1 VKEEAL
7 VGAIRDLSV
16 GRKLYGSFGLIVLL
30 LICVAAAG
38 LWSTSAMR
46 SDTDAVAHAAELST
60 AVARLQTLVA
70 DGEAA
75 GGVRDRLAELD
86 HDALSAA
93 ERANADR
100 ASAQLERWGRTGSD
114 AELAGARR
122 SLEQLAA
129 AVHEDRR
136 QAIDAAASTA
146 SRSRIAIL
154 AVGLVALLLA
164 GAVAFAMTRYITGAI
179 APLADRLSL
188 LSANCL
194 TQLDHG
200 LGAMAAGDLTFA
212 VEATTTPIPDP
223 GADELGRLAAT
234 FNGMLERAQRGLDA
248 YNETRERLA
257 EMVREISSGSA
268 GVSAASQEMAA
279 TSEET
284 GRAVLE
290 IATAINEVASGATR
304 QVQTVDRART
314 AAEETASAAT
324 EAQSVAGEGVAA
336 AKQAS
341 DAMNLVRESSG
352 QVSDAIGSLAAKSEQ
367 IGGIVETITGISDQT
382 NLLALNAAIE
392 AARAG
397 EQGRGFAVVAEEV
410 RKLAEESQQAAAT
423 ISRLIAEIQAET
435 ARTVDVVADGAR
447 RSQDSA
453 AVVDQARDAFLQ
465 IGQTI
470 ADIAGRVQQIA
481 DASGDIAAVAE
492 QSSATTEQVSASTE
506 QTSASTEQIA
516 ASAQELAGTAEALA
530 QLVARFKVA
539 A

>member
-1 VKEEAL
+1 

-16 GRKLYGSFGLIVLL
+16 GRKLYGSFGLIVVL
-30 LICVAAAG
+30 LIGVAAAG

-46 SDTDAVAHAAELST
+46 SDADAVSHAAGVGADASHLET
-60 AVARLQTLVA
+60 AAAALGSDDSIADALRKGLARLDR
-70 DGEAA
+70 DG
-75 GGVRDRLAELD
+75 
-86 HDALSAA
+86 LSAA
-93 ERANADR
+93 QRADVAQATSQIDR
-100 ASAQLERWGRTGSD
+100 WSRTGSPD
-114 AELAGARR
+114 ALLRVQQ
-122 SLEQLAA
+122 SLERLAA
-129 AVHEDRR
+129 SLHSDRR
-136 QAIDAAASTA
+136 QAVAAAGSTA
-146 SRSRIAIL
+146 SRSRTVIV
-154 AVGLVALLLA
+154 AVGVLALLLA
-164 GAVAFAMTRYITGAI
+164 GGIAYAMTRSILGAI
-179 APLADRLSL
+179 APLSDRLSRL
-188 LSANCL
+188 TTNCL
-194 TQLDHG
+194 TQLDQG
-200 LGAMAAGDLTFA
+200 LCAMAAGDLTYE
-212 VEATTTPIPDP
+212 VEPTTTPIPDP

-234 FNGMLERAQRGLDA
+234 FNDMLERAQRGLTA
-248 YNETRERLA
+248 YNQTRERLA

-284 GRAVLE
+284 GRAVVE
-290 IATAINEVASGATR
+290 IATAIDAVASGATR
-304 QVQTVDRART
+304 QVQTVDHARA
-314 AAEETASAAT
+314 AAEETARAAT
-324 EAQSVAGEGVAA
+324 DAQSVAGDGVAA
-336 AKQAS
+336 ARQAS

-352 QVSDAIGSLAAKSEQ
+352 QVSQAIGSLAAKSEQ

-447 RSQDSA
+447 RSEDSA
-453 AVVDQARDAFLQ
+453 AIVDQARDAFLQ

-470 ADIAGRVQQIA
+470 SDIAGRVQQIA
-481 DASGDIAAVAE
+481 DASGDIAVVAE
-492 QSSATTEQVSASTE
+492 QSSATTEQVSASTQ

-516 ASAQELAGTAEALA
+516 ASAQELAGTAEALQ
-530 QLVARFKVA
+530 QLVARFRVA

>member
-1 VKEEAL
+1 M
-7 VGAIRDLSV
+7 GAIRDLSV

-38 LWSTSAMR
+38 LWSASAMR
-46 SDTDAVAHAAELST
+46 SDADAVSHAADLASDASPLETL
-60 AVARLQTLVA
+60 AARLAVNGSDDDATALRSQLT
-70 DGEAA
+70 
-75 GGVRDRLAELD
+75 ELD
-86 HDALSAA
+86 RGQLSPAQRTDVEKAAASLGDWSHTGSSDAL
-93 ERANADR
+93 
-100 ASAQLERWGRTGSD
+100 
-114 AELAGARR
+114 AGVRR
-122 SLEQLAA
+122 SLQQLAVS
-129 AVHEDRR
+129 VHDDRR
-136 QAIDAAASTA
+136 EAVEAAESTA
-146 SRSRIAIL
+146 SRAQVAIL

-164 GAVAFAMTRYITGAI
+164 GAVAFAMTRYLTDAI
-179 APLADRLSL
+179 APLSDRLSR

-194 TQLDHG
+194 TQLDQG
-200 LGAMAAGDLTFA
+200 LGAMAAGDLTYA
-212 VEATTTPIPDP
+212 VEPTTTPIPDP

-234 FNGMLERAQRGLDA
+234 FNDMLERAQRGLDA

-268 GVSAASQEMAA
+268 GVSAASQEMSA

-314 AAEETASAAT
+314 AAEQTASAAT
-324 EAQSVAGEGVAA
+324 EAHSVAGEGVAA

-352 QVSDAIGSLAAKSEQ
+352 QVSDAIGALAAKSEQ

-447 RSQDSA
+447 RSQDSP

-465 IGQTI
+465 IGQTVS
-470 ADIAGRVQQIA
+470 DIAGRVQQIA

-516 ASAQELAGTAEALA
+516 ASAQELAGTAEALQ